1 MIPTL
6 RRSQIL
12 EILQASGLERLP
24 GLAQKMGISEST
36 LRRDLKELA
45 LRGEVELLRGGGV
58 RMRREN
64 IERGIN
70 EKILLNREEKERIAR
85 YAAELIHDNDVVY
98 LDPSSLNCI
107 LADYIHANNVKVVTN
122 SFEIIRKLME
132 KGMNAA
138 TGKQKAAAP
147 APAAAPVPAEEEEQA
162 EETDD
167 DELIAVIAAAVAAAM
182 EQAGEENTTGFVV
195 RSIRRIN
202 NAPAWNRAGREEQ
215 VYSRM

>member
-1 MIPTL
+1 MGA
-6 RRSQIL
+6 
-12 EILQASGLERLP
+12 ILQYGLSVTLVGIGTVFV
-24 GLAQKMGISEST
+24 GLII
-36 LRRDLKELA
+36 LIA
-45 LRGEVELLRGGGV
+45 L
-58 RMRREN
+58 
-64 IERGIN
+64 I
-70 EKILLNREEKERIAR
+70 
-85 YAAELIHDNDVVY
+85 
-98 LDPSSLNCI
+98 
-107 LADYIHANNVKVVTN
+107 
-122 SFEIIRKLME
+122 KLME
-132 KGMNAA
+132 KVMNAA

-147 APAAAPVPAEEEEQA
+147 APAAAPAAAEEEEQA